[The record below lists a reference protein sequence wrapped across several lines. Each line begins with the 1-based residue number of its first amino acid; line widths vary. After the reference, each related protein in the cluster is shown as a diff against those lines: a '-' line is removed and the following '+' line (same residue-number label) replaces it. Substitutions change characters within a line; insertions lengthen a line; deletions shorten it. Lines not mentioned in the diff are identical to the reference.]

1 MLSPH
6 SPRVAPRPHSPQA
19 APPKPSPIHGKQN
32 PRPIAPLNKTRENAE
47 NDHRE
52 AVSSFHLLR
61 ILIICREYESRSAGV
76 SE

>member
-61 ILIICREYESRSAGV
+61 ILIICREYKSRSAGV

>member
-6 SPRVAPRPHSPQA
+6 SPRVAPRPHSPRA
-19 APPKPSPIHGKQN
+19 APSQPSPH
-32 PRPIAPLNKTRENAE
+32 PPPAEPIAPLNKTRENAE